1 MVRRDESWKEEQLQD
16 EGKGRVMDIRVTRMI
31 WKRWAGRRDG
41 WKEGR
46 THGGKMGLIHT

>member
-16 EGKGRVMDIRVTRMI
+16 EGKEGREGRVMDIRVTRMI

-46 THGGKMGLIHT
+46 KDTWR